1 MGGSLALAARE
12 KQLARRIVAIDRTPR
27 PSLKNAAAFDEW
39 IVENESAQK
48 QALAES
54 SLVVLCVPV
63 GTIIRLLPGVL
74 QATTGWVT
82 DFGSTK
88 RAISE
93 CLKNQPERARF
104 VAGHPMAGHPIGGLE
119 HAQAGLFQDRKW
131 ILCPDGSAPEAIK
144 AVSELARGVGAQ
156 VVALD
161 ADLHDESVAITSHV
175 PQVVA
180 SALSVHAEERNALA
194 AAGPG
199 FASATRVAG
208 GAEGMW
214 RDIFET
220 NASSVGAE
228 LKRLGAQL
236 EQLGQGLLEGDVS
249 ATLRLLEAA
258 RALRDK

>member
-12 KQLARRIVAIDRTPR
+12 NQLARRIVAIDRSSR
-27 PSLKNAAAFDEW
+27 PSIANAAAFDDW
-39 IVENESAQK
+39 IVENEPAQK
-48 QALAES
+48 QALADS
-54 SLVVLCVPV
+54 TLVVLCVPV
-63 GTIIRLLPGVL
+63 GTIIRLLPEVL
-74 QATTGWVT
+74 EATSSWVT

-93 CLKNQPERARF
+93 CLKNHPERARF
-104 VAGHPMAGHPIGGLE
+104 VAGHPMAGHPKGGLE
-119 HAQAGLFQDRKW
+119 YAQAGLFHDRKW
-131 ILCPDGSAPEAIK
+131 ILCPDGSDPHAIT

-156 VVALD
+156 VVTLTAD
-161 ADLHDESVAITSHV
+161 AHDESVAITSHV

-180 SALSVHAEERNALA
+180 SALAVHADQRNALA

-236 EQLGQGLLEGDVS
+236 EQLGQGLLEGDVNS
-249 ATLRLLEAA
+249 TLRLLEAA
-258 RALRDK
+258 RTLRDK